1 MEKHYSN
8 DDITVVWKPDVCI
21 HSTLCWHGLLQ
32 VFDPR
37 KRPWID
43 MEGADTEAI
52 IAQVEKCPSGALTWH
67 RKEEGA
73 PPPEHV
79 DPKD

>member
-8 DDITVVWKPDVCI
+8 EEITVIWKPDVCK
-21 HSTLCWHGLLQ
+21 HSTLCWRGLLQ

-52 IAQVEKCPSGALTWH
+52 IAQVEKCPSGALSWR
-67 RKEEGA
+67 RKGDEEA
-73 PPPEHV
+73 PH
-79 DPKD
+79 

>member
-8 DDITVVWKPDVCI
+8 DEITVIWKPDVCK
-21 HSTLCWHGLLQ
+21 HSTLCWRGLLQ

-43 MEGADTEAI
+43 MEGADTGAI
-52 IAQVEKCPSGALTWH
+52 IAQVEQCPSGALSWR
-67 RKEEGA
+67 RKGDEETPA
-73 PPPEHV
+73 
-79 DPKD
+79 